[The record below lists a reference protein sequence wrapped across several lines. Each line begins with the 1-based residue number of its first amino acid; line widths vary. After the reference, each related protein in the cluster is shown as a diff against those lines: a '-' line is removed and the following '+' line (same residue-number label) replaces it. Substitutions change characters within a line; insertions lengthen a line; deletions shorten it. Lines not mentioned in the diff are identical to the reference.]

1 MSNEVKRPAAIGRAE
16 SQYYLRHGRGQFGQ
30 GEIVEAIAGEYQG
43 RMIFV
48 PGCDWHWWSG
58 SRYQVDQYSKVH
70 NTVYRLA
77 ANAFREELGSK
88 LSNAFIK
95 GVMEIMQNDP
105 RFRVESAFCDQNNM
119 LLNTPSCLVDLLTG
133 EELAADQS
141 HLITCLTSVAP
152 SKTGGEVFKGF
163 LDQVT
168 LGDETLKSFLQV
180 LLGSVL
186 SGAVERHWIAFFIG
200 SGANGKNTL
209 MDVIKWVLGDYA
221 AQIKSETLMSQTQ
234 HSANANPD
242 IMRLRGKRLVLSSE
256 ISKSAYLDDEKVKS
270 LTGDATITA
279 RKLYSDEVEFNR
291 THKHIVL
298 GNNTPRTR
306 EISNSMGRRVKVVP
320 FNFTATI
327 EDPDLP
333 EKLRDEGG
341 YILWWLIQGHV
352 KWIEMDKTYPECDL
366 VTDSTRA
373 YFEEQPTPEQWL
385 RQYCEYDEN
394 PLSAAAAYVSVSNA
408 HNHYTVVW
416 RAQGYTPLSMQQF
429 IKALSH
435 IPRRKSGPTRL
446 MGVKL
451 KIDNPYEALSLG
463 T

>member
-1 MSNEVKRPAAIGRAE
+1 MDISLAKGFLELPTVRKSLMSPPNKIGQSDVVEALAAICERN
-16 SQYYLRHGRGQFGQ
+16 
-30 GEIVEAIAGEYQG
+30 
-43 RMIFV
+43 MIYV
-48 PGCDWHWWSG
+48 PSADWHFWDG
-58 SRYQVDQYSKVH
+58 SRYKPAQYSKVYT
-70 NTVYRLA
+70 TVYYYASHL
-77 ANAFREELGSK
+77 FREPLGPR

-119 LLNTPSCLVDLLTG
+119 LLNTPNCLVDLLTG
-133 EELAADQS
+133 EELVADQS

-152 SKTGGEVFKGF
+152 SKTGGEVFNGF

-168 LGDETLKSFLQV
+168 VGDETLKSFLQV

-200 SGANGKNTL
+200 SGANGKSTL

-279 RKLYSDEVEFNR
+279 RKLYSDEIEFNR

-333 EKLRDEGG
+333 EKLRYEGG

-352 KWIEMDKTYPECDL
+352 KWIEMDKTYPDCDL

-394 PLSAAAAYVSVSNA
+394 PLSAAAAYVSVSDA

-429 IKALSH
+429 IKALSY
-435 IPRRKSGPTRL
+435 IPKKKSGPTRL

-451 KIDNPYEALSLG
+451 KVDNPYEALRLG

>member
-1 MSNEVKRPAAIGRAE
+1 MDISLAKASPELARLRESFNSPPNKIGQ
-16 SQYYLRHGRGQFGQ
+16 SDV
-30 GEIVEAIAGEYQG
+30 VEALATLRERDLIY
-43 RMIFV
+43 V
-48 PGCDWHWWSG
+48 PEFSWHSWDET
-58 SRYQVDQYSKVH
+58 RYQPDQYSTVH
-70 NTVYRLA
+70 NTVYRYASNL
-77 ANAFREELGSK
+77 FRELLGSR
-88 LSNAFIK
+88 LSSAFIK

-133 EELAADQS
+133 EELVADQS

-152 SKTGGEVFKGF
+152 SKTGGEVFNGF

-168 LGDETLKSFLQV
+168 VGDETLKSFLQV

-200 SGANGKNTL
+200 SGANGKSTL

-385 RQYCEYDEN
+385 RQYCDYDEN
-394 PLSAAAAYVSVSNA
+394 PLSAAAAYVSVSDA
-408 HNHYTVVW
+408 HNHYTIVW

-429 IKALSH
+429 IKALSY
-435 IPRRKSGPTRL
+435 IPKKKSGPTRL
-446 MGVKL
+446 MGAKL
-451 KIDNPYEALSLG
+451 KIDSPYEALRLG

>member
-1 MSNEVKRPAAIGRAE
+1 MDISLAKASPELARLRESFNSPPNKIGQ
-16 SQYYLRHGRGQFGQ
+16 SDV
-30 GEIVEAIAGEYQG
+30 VEALATLRERDLIY
-43 RMIFV
+43 V
-48 PGCDWHWWSG
+48 PEFSWHSWDET
-58 SRYQVDQYSKVH
+58 RYQPDQYSTVH
-70 NTVYRLA
+70 NTVYRYASNL
-77 ANAFREELGSK
+77 FRELLGSR
-88 LSNAFIK
+88 LSSAFIK

-133 EELAADQS
+133 EELVADQS

-152 SKTGGEVFKGF
+152 SKTGGEVFNGF

-168 LGDETLKSFLQV
+168 VGDETLKSFLQV

-200 SGANGKNTL
+200 SGANGKSTL
-209 MDVIKWVLGDYA
+209 MDVIEWVLGDYA

-352 KWIEMDKTYPECDL
+352 KWIEMDKTYPDCDL

-394 PLSAAAAYVSVSNA
+394 PLSAAAAYES
-408 HNHYTVVW
+408 
-416 RAQGYTPLSMQQF
+416 PLVQ
-429 IKALSH
+429 
-435 IPRRKSGPTRL
+435 
-446 MGVKL
+446 
-451 KIDNPYEALSLG
+451 
-463 T
+463 